1 MPRKISPLAAFY
13 RREAL
18 RIIRDAK
25 DKKHKPYAY
34 RDLAKDLENYGEEI
48 SYQVLIN
55 RINRG
60 SFSFAFALQI
70 LAALGVKEIQIKQP
84 PPGIRKA
91 PTRPAKNA
99 SPKP

>member
-1 MPRKISPLAAFY
+1 MPRKITPLTAFY

-25 DKKHKPYAY
+25 DKKPKPYAY
-34 RDLAKDLENYGEEI
+34 RDLAKDLENFGEEVK
-48 SYQVLIN
+48 YQVLIN

-60 SFSFAFALQI
+60 SFSFAFALQV
-70 LAALGVKEIQIKQP
+70 LAALGETHIEIKRP

-91 PTRPAKNA
+91 PTRPPKN
-99 SPKP
+99 SR